1 LSITVSEAGWDVR
14 GRGAW
19 TGNRCWR
26 AWHCR
31 LAKYESS
38 SHGLSSDAGI
48 LLKTKTGAYFVV
60 AVASFGFQNS
70 GYSRGQKV
78 NVVRPRSA
86 VSLGRAR
93 APPVI
98 DFLTVPL
105 PKYPY

>member
-19 TGNRCWR
+19 NGNRCWR